1 MKALRGVRNGFLG
14 RVRLVSRATI
24 SEAMGVRTVTLLI
37 VVVVAASCG
46 TARTNSRAPGI
57 DAGAVRGAQFVDSLL
72 PLLTLEEKVGQL
84 TLSPAEGLQTGP
96 RVPQGSVAQL
106 RAGLIGSLIGVV
118 GADSTRELQRVAV
131 EESPHRIPLLFSLDV
146 IHGFRTVF
154 PVPLA
159 EAASFDPALAESDA
173 RIAASEAAAN
183 GITWTYAPMVDIARD
198 PRWGRIVEGS
208 GEDPYLGSVFAAA
221 RVRGFQGARLDDPA
235 SLLATAKHFAGYGAS
250 EGGRDYATAEISERT
265 LWSTYLPPFHGAIRA
280 GAGAVMPAFTAVN
293 GSPPHAS
300 SWLLRDVLR
309 GRLGFNGIVVSD
321 WAGINELVAHGVAG
335 STGEA
340 ARLALRAGVDVD
352 MSDGVYQDSLPP
364 LVRAGAVPLAEID
377 EAVRRVL
384 RAKYSLGLFSD
395 PYHGA
400 SEEKAAR
407 VTFTRENVAAARAAA
422 RESIVLLKN
431 DRATLPLSRDI
442 KSLAVIGALA
452 ADGRSSIGPW
462 SATGRPA
469 EATTV
474 LDGLRRAN
482 PAMRIGYAPGAA
494 PQGAD
499 TSQIAAA
506 EALARDADAIVLVLG
521 ENGERTGEAESR
533 SSLELPLAQLRLA
546 QRIRAAAGGKPLVV
560 VLMNGR
566 PLAIP
571 WVADSMPAIVESW
584 YLGTA
589 HGDAVADVLFGAY
602 SPAGKLPV
610 TFPRATGQVP
620 TYLAHTNSGR
630 PPNVNDK
637 YTTGYNDLTTA
648 PLFPFGYGL
657 SYTTFRYGDLRLT
670 RNEIRAGDS
679 LGVSVTVSNVG
690 AREADEVVQLYLR
703 DDVASVARPVKQLV
717 RFRRVHIRAGASDT
731 VSFSLGSD
739 DLAFYDLRLRRVVEP
754 GGFTLYAGTSSA
766 NTREAH
772 FAVSGDTL
780 VLEPPPPRMQ

>member
-1 MKALRGVRNGFLG
+1 MCPR
-14 RVRLVSRATI
+14 
-24 SEAMGVRTVTLLI
+24 
-37 VVVVAASCG
+37 AASRRFARDSSDRSSAWSTS
-46 TARTNSRAPGI
+46 TARAS
-57 DAGAVRGAQFVDSLL
+57 F
-72 PLLTLEEKVGQL
+72 
-84 TLSPAEGLQTGP
+84 
-96 RVPQGSVAQL
+96 
-106 RAGLIGSLIGVV
+106 
-118 GADSTRELQRVAV
+118 QRVAV
-131 EESPHRIPLLFSLDV
+131 QESPHRIPLLFTYDV
-146 IHGFRTVF
+146 IHGYRTIF

-183 GITWTYAPMVDIARD
+183 GITLTYAPMVDIARD

-235 SLLATAKHFAGYGAS
+235 SLLATAKHFVGYGAS

-265 LWSTYLPPFHGAIRA
+265 LWSTYLPPFHSAIRA
-280 GAGAVMPAFTAVN
+280 GAGAVMPAFSAVN

-300 SWLLRDVLR
+300 AWLLRDVLR
-309 GRLGFNGIVVSD
+309 GQLGFAGVVVSD
-321 WAGINELVAHGVAG
+321 WMGIQELVPHGVAG
-335 STGEA
+335 GTGEA
-340 ARLALRAGVDVD
+340 ARLALRAGVDLD
-352 MSDGVYQDSLPP
+352 MSDGVYQDSLPA
-364 LVRAGAVPLAEID
+364 LVRAGSVPPAEID

-407 VTFTRENVAAARAAA
+407 VTFTRENLAAARAAA

-431 DRATLPLSRDI
+431 DRATLPFSRDI

-462 SATGRPA
+462 SATGDSA
-469 EATTV
+469 KAITV

-494 PQGAD
+494 PRGAD
-499 TSQIAAA
+499 TSRIPAA
-506 EALARDADAIVLVLG
+506 EALARDADAVVLVLG
-521 ENGERTGEAESR
+521 EDGERTGEAESR
-533 SSLELPLAQLRLA
+533 ASLELPVAQLRLA
-546 QRIRAAAGGKPLVV
+546 QRVFAASGGKPLVV

-571 WVADSMPAIVESW
+571 WVADSMPAIIESW
-584 YLGTA
+584 YLGSA
-589 HGDAVADVLFGAY
+589 HGDAVADVLFGDY

-620 TYLAHTNSGR
+620 TYLAQTNTGR
-630 PPNVNDK
+630 PHSATDK
-637 YTTGYNDLTTA
+637 YTTGYNDLSIT

-657 SYTTFRYGDLRLT
+657 SYTTFRYGDVRLS

-717 RFRRVHIRAGASDT
+717 RFRRVHVRAGASET
-731 VSFSLGSD
+731 VSFSLGAN
-739 DLAFYDLRLRRVVEP
+739 DLAFYDLRMRRVVEP
-754 GGFTLYAGTSSA
+754 GRFTLYAGTSSA
-766 NTREAH
+766 DTREAH
-772 FAVSGDTL
+772 FTVTGDTL